1 MKVTRRLIVLFMV
14 SVFSFLQCEKESDC
28 TLECDIGTDEYSILI
43 SCESGSTTTTYN
55 NESTQYQYDNM
66 GVSGIILNLNQS
78 RTYENT
84 NNTYQ
89 IVGTIEV
96 NYRTNTVTH
105 NITVS
110 GGAFN
115 AAQTCKQ

>member
-1 MKVTRRLIVLFMV
+1 MA
-14 SVFSFLQCEKESDC
+14 SVFTFWQCDKEPDC
-28 TLECDIGTDEYSILI
+28 AVECVITTEDYSIDI
-43 SCESGSTTTTYN
+43 TCESGSTTTEYN
-55 NESTQYQYDNM
+55 NESMEYLYDDSGQS
-66 GVSGIILNLNQS
+66 GVKLHLNQS

-89 IVGTIEV
+89 IAGIIEV

-110 GGAFN
+110 GGVFTDP
-115 AAQTCKQ
+115 QTCN